1 MKLFIFS
8 AVMIFVLFFE
18 PKAQVKLPSLSSV
31 KGGNLT
37 QAEAG
42 EGIKEALN
50 QGVVNSILNLGK
62 TDGFFGSAVYKIFLP
77 PEFAKAE
84 KVLRNAG
91 LGKEVDKAILA
102 MNRGAEE
109 AVLLSKPI
117 FSSAIKGMTLTDALT
132 IVRGSDRA
140 ATEYFQ
146 KKTTDSLKVIFT
158 PSVKTSLDKTEATKY
173 YADIVN
179 TYNKLPTSFKKL
191 NPDLTGY
198 VVEKSLAALFDQIS
212 QQESLIRK
220 DPAAQ
225 TSALLQ
231 KVFGKK

>member
-1 MKLFIFS
+1 
-8 AVMIFVLFFE
+8 
-18 PKAQVKLPSLSSV
+18 
-31 KGGNLT
+31 
-37 QAEAG
+37 
-42 EGIKEALN
+42 
-50 QGVVNSILNLGK
+50 
-62 TDGFFGSAVYKIFLP
+62 
-77 PEFAKAE
+77 
-84 KVLRNAG
+84 LRNAG
-91 LGKEVDKAILA
+91 LGNEVDKAILA

-109 AVLLSKPI
+109 AVALAKPI
-117 FSSAIKGMTLTDALT
+117 FASAIKGMALTDALT
-132 IVRGSDRA
+132 IVRGSNRA
-140 ATEYFQ
+140 ATDYFQ
-146 KKTTDSLKVIFT
+146 NKTTDSLKVVFT

-198 VVEKSLAALFDQIS
+198 VVEKSLAALFDQIA

-225 TSALLQ
+225 TSTLLQ

>member
-1 MKLFIFS
+1 MKTFIFS
-8 AVMIFVLFFE
+8 LALFLGLLMSTH
-18 PKAQVKLPSLSSV
+18 AQIKLPSLSSG

-37 QAEAG
+37 QSEAG

-50 QGVVNSILNLGK
+50 QGVVNAILNLGK
-62 TDGFFGSAVYKIFLP
+62 TDGFFGSAVYKMLLP

-109 AVLLSKPI
+109 AVVLAKPL
-117 FSSAIKGMTLTDALT
+117 FASAIKGMTLTDALT
-132 IVRGSDRA
+132 IVRDSDRA
-140 ATEYFQ
+140 ATDYFQ

-198 VVEKSLAALFDQIS
+198 VVEKSLAALFDQIA

>member
-1 MKLFIFS
+1 MKPFIFS
-8 AVMIFVLFFE
+8 AVLIFGLFIKA
-18 PKAQVKLPSLSSV
+18 KAQVRLPSLPTS
-31 KGGNLT
+31 KGISLT
-37 QAEAG
+37 QVEAND
-42 EGIKEALN
+42 GIKEALN
-50 QGVVNSILNLGK
+50 QGVANAVFNLGK
-62 TDGFFGSAVYKIFLP
+62 TDGFFGSAVYKMLLP

-84 KVLRNAG
+84 KVLRSAG

-132 IVRGSDRA
+132 IVRGNDRA
-140 ATEYFQ
+140 ATDYFQ
-146 KKTTDSLKVIFT
+146 KKTSDSLKVIFT

-198 VVEKSLAALFDQIS
+198 VVEKSLAALFDQIA

>member
-1 MKLFIFS
+1 MKPFIFS
-8 AVMIFVLFFE
+8 AVLIFVLFFE

-37 QAEAG
+37 QVEAG
-42 EGIKEALN
+42 DGIKEALN
-50 QGVVNSILNLGK
+50 QGVVNAVLNLGK
-62 TDGFFGSAVYKIFLP
+62 TDGFFGSALYKMLLP

-117 FSSAIKGMTLTDALT
+117 FVSAIKGMTLTDALT

-140 ATEYFQ
+140 ATDYFQ

-191 NPDLTGY
+191 NPDLTSY
-198 VVEKSLAALFDQIS
+198 VVEKSMAALFDQIA
-212 QQESLIRK
+212 QQESLIRR

>member
-1 MKLFIFS
+1 MKSIIFS
-8 AVMIFVLFFE
+8 LALLVGLSNITL
-18 PKAQVKLPSLSSV
+18 AQVRLPGLTKE
-31 KGGNLT
+31 KGGAFTLS
-37 QAEAG
+37 EAG
-42 EGIKEALN
+42 DGIKEALN
-50 QGVVNSILNLGK
+50 QGVANAVLNLGK
-62 TDGFFGSAVYKIFLP
+62 TDGFFGSAIYKMLLP

-91 LGKEVDKAILA
+91 FGKEVDKAVLA

-109 AVLLSKPI
+109 AVLLAKPI
-117 FSSAIKGMTLTDALT
+117 FVSAIRGMSVPDAIN

-140 ATEYFQ
+140 ATDYFQ
-146 KKTTDSLKVIFT
+146 QKTSDSLKVVFT
-158 PSVKTSLDKTEATKY
+158 PSVKNSLDKTDATRY

-179 TYNKLPTSFKKL
+179 TYNKLPTTFKKL

-198 VVEKSLAALFDQIS
+198 VVEKSMLALFDQIAKE
-212 QQESLIRK
+212 ESLIRK

>member
-1 MKLFIFS
+1 MKPFLFLI
-8 AVMIFVLFFE
+8 AFFLGLLMSIH
-18 PKAQVKLPSLSSV
+18 AQIKLPSLSSGKV
-31 KGGNLT
+31 GNLT
-37 QAEAG
+37 QLEAG
-42 EGIKEALN
+42 DGIKDALN
-50 QGVVNSILNLGK
+50 QGVANAILNLGK
-62 TDGFFGSAVYKIFLP
+62 TDGFFGSAVYKMLLP

-91 LGKEVDKAILA
+91 LGNEVDKAILA

-109 AVLLSKPI
+109 AVALAKPI
-117 FSSAIKGMTLTDALT
+117 FASAIKGMALTDALT
-132 IVRGSDRA
+132 IVRGSNRA
-140 ATEYFQ
+140 ATDYFQ
-146 KKTTDSLKVIFT
+146 NKTTDSLKVVFT

-198 VVEKSLAALFDQIS
+198 VVEKSLAALFDQIA

-225 TSALLQ
+225 TSTLLQ

>member
-1 MKLFIFS
+1 MLVT
-8 AVMIFVLFFE
+8 ATLFFGVLSFAE
-18 PKAQVKLPSLSSV
+18 AQVRLPLLPTS
-31 KGGNLT
+31 KGDSLT

-50 QGVVNSILNLGK
+50 QGVANSVLNLGK
-62 TDGFFGSAVYKIFLP
+62 TNGFFGSAHYKMLLP

-102 MNRGAEE
+102 INRGAEE
-109 AVLLSKPI
+109 AVLLSRPI
-117 FSSAIKGMTLTDALT
+117 FVAAIKGMTLTDALN
-132 IVRGSDRA
+132 IVRGNDRA
-140 ATEYFQ
+140 ATDYFQ

-158 PSVKTSLDKTEATKY
+158 PSVKTSLDKTEATRY
-173 YADIVN
+173 YTDIVN
-179 TYNKLPTSFKKL
+179 TYNKLPATFKKL

-198 VVEKSLAALFDQIS
+198 VVEKSMAALFDQIA

-225 TSALLQ
+225 TSMLLK
-231 KVFGKK
+231 KVFGTKN

>member
-1 MKLFIFS
+1 MIS
-8 AVMIFVLFFE
+8 AH
-18 PKAQVKLPSLSSV
+18 AQIKLPSLSSG

-37 QAEAG
+37 QVEASD
-42 EGIKEALN
+42 GIKEALN
-50 QGVVNSILNLGK
+50 QGVVNAILNLGK
-62 TDGFFGSAVYKIFLP
+62 TDGFFGSAIYKMLLP
-77 PEFAKAE
+77 PEFARAE

-109 AVLLSKPI
+109 AVVLAKPI
-117 FSSAIKGMTLTDALT
+117 FASAIMGMNLADALT

-140 ATEYFQ
+140 ATDYFQ
-146 KKTTDSLKVIFT
+146 KKTIDSLKVVFT

-198 VVEKSLAALFDQIS
+198 VVEKSLAALFDQIA

-220 DPAAQ
+220 DPAEQ
-225 TSALLQ
+225 TSVLLQ